1 MNVKFLKGSQA
12 EFEKVAG
19 RYKPGAFYLVINDN
33 KSADDYKKP
42 SRLYYGVDENNC
54 VPVNQGINVVDTTA
68 GLPQSFN
75 QNTAGEFYYVKD
87 KNILCINNGKGWI
100 QTNTDTVL
108 DTSKKNSNVS
118 VNSNPEK
125 PNGVS
130 ITNTIADSSGNIIT
144 ETYDIIGSD
153 YIQIEAVP
161 AIDDE
166 GVDTVKLSLKGINYQ
181 LSSSLNKKTLN
192 VNLKNTDTDAGNFNI
207 IAGSNV
213 NIAESSAGNYTLSVD
228 KAVNDINV
236 INHATGT
243 GFTASISGPG
253 VEGASNSTTL
263 SADIDP
269 KIALEGKDGSYKF
282 KDGVLTL
289 PVYSKQDIDNQL
301 RTINAMVF
309 RGGFQVKDGAIT
321 YDSSDITE
329 IAEGNTF
336 IYTGAEDTLWN
347 GHYLRPGDLIIAS
360 GTEVDGVITGTI
372 NWTYVPSADD
382 PVIEVEG
389 AKDESTTGFIIKL
402 GPTKELLEYALKGEN
417 GITLET
423 KVIKDSSNN
432 PTNSKE
438 VTIKHSNTLTV
449 NTPVS
454 QSYADEQTITINE
467 PTEIDAQGH
476 VIKSTQ
482 KTFTVKNTHQEI
494 ANADY
499 TVNGTD
505 TLIPNLKVGGAD
517 LEGKPLVFTSNSLKV
532 NVSAATVTDDAK
544 VNFELEWGTF

>member
-33 KSADDYKKP
+33 KFADDYKKP

-87 KNILCINNGKGWI
+87 KNILCINNGKGWV

-108 DTSKKNSNVS
+108 DTSKENSNVS

-144 ETYDIIGSD
+144 ETYDITGSD
-153 YIQIEAVP
+153 YIQVEAIPTV
-161 AIDDE
+161 DD
-166 GVDTVKLSLKGINYQ
+166 K
-181 LSSSLNKKTLN
+181 
-192 VNLKNTDTDAGNFNI
+192 DAGKFNI

-213 NIAESSAGNYTLSVD
+213 NIAGSEGNYTLSVD

-236 INHATGT
+236 IKHANGT

-253 VEGASNSTTL
+253 VEGANNGTTL

-269 KIALEGKDGSYKF
+269 EIALEGKDGSYKF

-301 RTINAMVF
+301 RTINAMIF
-309 RGGFQVKDGAIT
+309 RGGFHVKDGAII
-321 YDSSDITE
+321 YDSADITE
-329 IAEGNTF
+329 IAKGNTF

-360 GTEVDGVITGTI
+360 GEEVDGVITGTI
-372 NWTYVPSADD
+372 TWTYVPSADD
-382 PVIEVEG
+382 PVTEVEG
-389 AKDESTTGFIIKL
+389 ANDNSTAGFIIKL
-402 GPTKELLEYALKGEN
+402 GSTKKLLDYALNGES
-417 GITLET
+417 GIVLET
-423 KVIKDSSNN
+423 EVLTDSKGQ
-432 PTNSKE
+432 PTNSKV

-454 QSYADEQTITINE
+454 Q
-467 PTEIDAQGH
+467 
-476 VIKSTQ
+476 
-482 KTFTVKNTHQEI
+482 
-494 ANADY
+494 DY
-499 TVNGTD
+499 TD
-505 TLIPNLKVGGAD
+505 
-517 LEGKPLVFTSNSLKV
+517 E
-532 NVSAATVTDDAK
+532 
-544 VNFELEWGTF
+544 

>member
-19 RYKPGAFYLVINDN
+19 RYKPGAFYLVINEN
-33 KSADDYKKP
+33 KSAEDYKKP

-68 GLPQSFN
+68 DLPQSFN
-75 QNTAGEFYYVKD
+75 KNTAGEFYYVKD
-87 KNILCINNGKGWI
+87 KNILCINNGKGWV

-130 ITNTIADSSGNIIT
+130 ITNTIADSSDNIIT
-144 ETYDIIGSD
+144 ETYDIMGSD
-153 YIQIEAVP
+153 YIQVEAVP
-161 AIDDE
+161 AVDDK

-181 LSSSLNKKTLN
+181 LSSSLNEKTLN
-192 VNLKNTDTDAGNFNI
+192 VNLKNEDKDAGNFNI

-253 VEGASNSTTL
+253 VEGANNGTTL

-301 RTINAMVF
+301 RAINAMVF
-309 RGGFQVKDGAIT
+309 RGGFQVKDGVIT
-321 YDSSDITE
+321 YDSTDITE

-360 GTEVDGVITGTI
+360 GEEVDGVITGTI
-372 NWTYVPSADD
+372 TWTYVPSAND
-382 PVIEVEG
+382 PVTEVEG
-389 AKDESTTGFIIKL
+389 ADDSSNAGFIIKL
-402 GPTKELLEYALKGEN
+402 GSTKELLNYVLKGKE
-417 GITLET
+417 GIELEV
-423 KVIKDSSNN
+423 KAQAGSVV
-432 PTNSKE
+432 KE
-438 VTIKHSNTLTV
+438 ITIKHSNTLTV

-454 QSYADEQTITINE
+454 QGYADEQTITINE

-482 KTFTVKNTHQEI
+482 KTFTVRNTHQEI
-494 ANADY
+494 TSANY
-499 TVNGTD
+499 TVNGTN
-505 TLIPNLKVGGAD
+505 TLIPNLKVAGAD
-517 LEGKPLVFTSNSLKV
+517 LEGKPLVFASDSLKV
-532 NVSAATVTDDAK
+532 NVSAATATDNAK

>member
-12 EFEKVAG
+12 EFDNVAG

-33 KSADDYKKP
+33 KSAEDYKKP

-68 GLPQSFN
+68 GLPQNFN

-153 YIQIEAVP
+153 YIQVEAIP
-161 AIDDE
+161 AVDDK
-166 GVDTVKLSLKGINYQ
+166 GVDTVKLSLKGVSYQ

-269 KIALEGKDGSYKF
+269 EIALEGKDGSYKF

-301 RTINAMVF
+301 RTINAMIF
-309 RGGFQVKDGAIT
+309 RGGFQVKDGAII
-321 YDSSDITE
+321 YDSGADIIE

-347 GHYLRPGDLIIAS
+347 GHCLRPGDLIIAS
-360 GTEVDGVITGTI
+360 GKEVDGVITGTI
-372 NWTYVPSADD
+372 SWTYVPSADD
-382 PVIEVEG
+382 PVTEVEG
-389 AKDESTTGFIIKL
+389 ADDNSNAGFIIKL
-402 GPTKELLEYALKGEN
+402 GPTKELLNYVLKGEE
-417 GITLET
+417 GIELEVKAQT
-423 KVIKDSSNN
+423 GSVV
-432 PTNSKE
+432 KE
-438 VTIKHSNTLTV
+438 ITIKHSNTLTV

-454 QSYADEQTITINE
+454 QDYADE
-467 PTEIDAQGH
+467 
-476 VIKSTQ
+476 
-482 KTFTVKNTHQEI
+482 
-494 ANADY
+494 
-499 TVNGTD
+499 
-505 TLIPNLKVGGAD
+505 
-517 LEGKPLVFTSNSLKV
+517 
-532 NVSAATVTDDAK
+532 
-544 VNFELEWGTF
+544 

>member
-12 EFEKVAG
+12 EFERVAG
-19 RYKPGAFYLVINDN
+19 RYKPGAFYLVINDD
-33 KSADDYKKP
+33 KSAKDYKKP

-68 GLPQSFN
+68 GLPQNFN

-153 YIQIEAVP
+153 YIQVEAIP
-161 AIDDE
+161 AVDDK
-166 GVDTVKLSLKGINYQ
+166 GVDTVKLSLKGVSYQ
-181 LSSSLNKKTLN
+181 LDSSLSKKTLN

-253 VEGASNSTTL
+253 VEGAGNSTTL

-269 KIALEGKDGSYKF
+269 EIALEGKDGSYKF

-289 PVYSKQDIDNQL
+289 PVYSKQDIDN
-301 RTINAMVF
+301 
-309 RGGFQVKDGAIT
+309 
-321 YDSSDITE
+321 
-329 IAEGNTF
+329 
-336 IYTGAEDTLWN
+336 
-347 GHYLRPGDLIIAS
+347 
-360 GTEVDGVITGTI
+360 
-372 NWTYVPSADD
+372 
-382 PVIEVEG
+382 
-389 AKDESTTGFIIKL
+389 
-402 GPTKELLEYALKGEN
+402 
-417 GITLET
+417 
-423 KVIKDSSNN
+423 
-432 PTNSKE
+432 
-438 VTIKHSNTLTV
+438 
-449 NTPVS
+449 
-454 QSYADEQTITINE
+454 
-467 PTEIDAQGH
+467 
-476 VIKSTQ
+476 
-482 KTFTVKNTHQEI
+482 
-494 ANADY
+494 
-499 TVNGTD
+499 
-505 TLIPNLKVGGAD
+505 
-517 LEGKPLVFTSNSLKV
+517 
-532 NVSAATVTDDAK
+532 
-544 VNFELEWGTF
+544 